1 MQTKWGDSSTALGEL
16 SDSSI
21 RRVKHRTLALGCAME
36 QAPDRGVVPE
46 HKKRKQ
52 EVDANAPT
60 AVASASTAMVNT
72 GTAAA
77 RHARIEFWKTILETP
92 PIEVWAR
99 VTDIWTPWAG
109 VLTWVSRMEDLINYT
124 KRSDL
129 DASIAVV
136 GGSFSRQK
144 DWWTALVL
152 DRFLCAH
159 RDAFWATMNVYHA
172 FSFLD
177 LTVRLGSGAQRT
189 GSLLERVQ
197 RYERRVQLLC
207 EAGDMLLTLKRGD
220 EAVTSYKEA
229 IRMTD
234 VHLMKGTHE
243 HLQYTARAHVGMGA
257 YDVRFGVFAQG
268 SAYLRTAWS
277 GVEKMLEIWD

>member
-1 MQTKWGDSSTALGEL
+1 
-16 SDSSI
+16 
-21 RRVKHRTLALGCAME
+21 
-36 QAPDRGVVPE
+36 
-46 HKKRKQ
+46 
-52 EVDANAPT
+52 
-60 AVASASTAMVNT
+60 
-72 GTAAA
+72 
-77 RHARIEFWKTILETP
+77 LETP

-99 VTDIWTPWAG
+99 VTDISTPFAG
-109 VLTWVSRMEDLINYT
+109 VLTWISRMEDLINYT
-124 KRSDL
+124 KRTDL

-152 DRFLCAH
+152 DRFIRAH

-207 EAGDMLLTLKRGD
+207 EAGDMQLTLKRGD

-234 VHLMKGTHE
+234 VHFNAWTHE

-277 GVEKMLEIWD
+277 GVEKMLEILEQGGDAYGDEDDDDPQSFRFTVMFAAREFLENLLWTYNIRKVLSYAATITPTSSWLPE